1 VRVRLWMGAFVLGIA
16 GCQEKLT
23 APGDCPA
30 LCPGGV
36 PQVFEEVLEP
46 IAGSDSSFR
55 GYVQPTAAAAM
66 LVSNGG
72 IEQRAIMRFPRRSD
86 SVGVR
91 DTLRAYAID
100 SVALAFTVVARDTN
114 LSGDQLELYR
124 LPITI
129 DSTTTS
135 VQTDS
140 AFLPQNLVVTIPIP
154 DSVKTGVVRTLLQ
167 GPDLAKV
174 AIAPADSGV
183 LALGVRLIAPL
194 ATGVRLGALGST
206 APVFVTYATLDVPDT
221 GTAKLRSFPLS
232 PSFSTFLPPIQ
243 QPDDSN
249 LLNVGGEPSARVL
262 MRFDLPARLRDSATI
277 VRATLELTPVA
288 PINGLATDPLRLQG
302 RAIVADLGAKSPVN
316 TSRVVADTIVAGTS
330 GTVSLEAVRLVQL
343 WAPGTPTALLLSVA
357 PDQEAASFSRP
368 SFYSTRAA
376 DPALHPRLRLSYMLS
391 FPFENP

>member
-1 VRVRLWMGAFVLGIA
+1 
-16 GCQEKLT
+16 
-23 APGDCPA
+23 
-30 LCPGGV
+30 
-36 PQVFEEVLEP
+36 
-46 IAGSDSSFR
+46 
-55 GYVQPTAAAAM
+55 M

-72 IEQRAIMRFPRRSD
+72 IEQRAVMRFPRRSD

-243 QPDDSN
+243 QSDDSN

-262 MRFDLPARLRDSATI
+262 MRFALPARLRDSATI

-357 PDQEAASFSRP
+357 PDQEGASFSRP

-376 DPALHPRLRLSYMLS
+376 DRALHPRLRLSYMLS

>member
-1 VRVRLWMGAFVLGIA
+1 
-16 GCQEKLT
+16 
-23 APGDCPA
+23 
-30 LCPGGV
+30 
-36 PQVFEEVLEP
+36 
-46 IAGSDSSFR
+46 
-55 GYVQPTAAAAM
+55 M

-100 SVALAFTVVARDTN
+100 SVGLAFTVVARDTN
-114 LSGDQLELYR
+114 LSGDQLEVYR
-124 LPITI
+124 LPTTI

-206 APVFVTYATLDVPDT
+206 APAFVTYATLDVPDT

-262 MRFDLPARLRDSATI
+262 MRF
-277 VRATLELTPVA
+277 
-288 PINGLATDPLRLQG
+288 
-302 RAIVADLGAKSPVN
+302 
-316 TSRVVADTIVAGTS
+316 
-330 GTVSLEAVRLVQL
+330 
-343 WAPGTPTALLLSVA
+343 
-357 PDQEAASFSRP
+357 
-368 SFYSTRAA
+368 
-376 DPALHPRLRLSYMLS
+376 
-391 FPFENP
+391 